1 MPLDLPQQWFVLV
14 EALQAKGWR
23 DEAGDVPTDWW
34 SLYQQSFVRQGQRIV
49 LSLLT
54 EPYGDGPPW
63 AVGAS
68 REFPENR
75 QAAAQLGT
83 LVLGRRWRDHLGAFL
98 RAFDS

>member
-34 SLYQQSFVRQGQRIV
+34 SLYQQSFVRHEQRIV

-54 EPYGDGPPW
+54 EPYGDGLPW

-83 LVLGRRWRDHLGAFL
+83 LFLRRRWRDHLGAFL

>member
-23 DEAGDVPTDWW
+23 EEAGDVPTDWW
-34 SLYQQSFVRQGQRIV
+34 SLYQQSFVRHGQRVV

-54 EPYGDGPPW
+54 EPYGDRPPW

-68 REFPENR
+68 RESPENR

-83 LVLGRRWRDHLGAFL
+83 LVLGRGWRDHLSSFL